1 MKVAVLGASGLVGRT
16 MLKVLST
23 RSWVDEP
30 PRLLVSGRSAGTCIR
45 FGDRDLVC
53 VAVEDGNL
61 AGLDVLLCSAGREA
75 ARKWAPVA
83 AAGGALVVDNSS
95 CFRLVED
102 VPLVVPEVNPPPTR
116 RCREGGGMIIAN
128 PNCSTI
134 QMAVFAGVLARGFG
148 LRELHAVT
156 LQAVSGAGLPAL
168 EQWEREKA
176 DSEAPVGTVFPRRI
190 AGNVLPAI
198 GPVLPDGDFEEEA
211 KVRRELGRILPD
223 SRDLKVT
230 CTAVRVPV
238 HTGHSVALRCLLEK
252 PVDMERIRDALRR
265 QPGLVLAPDSADF
278 ATPLEVAGSTLVHVG
293 RLRPDPGNPRALLA
307 WVVADNLLKGAAW
320 NAVQIVESCLGLA
333 DPAAE
338 TSCP

>member
-16 MLKVLST
+16 MLEVLST
-23 RSWVDEP
+23 RSWVDEE
-30 PRLLVSGRSAGTCIR
+30 PRLLVSERSAGTLIR
-45 FGDRDLVC
+45 YGDRELAC
-53 VAVEDGNL
+53 AAVEAGNL

-83 AAGGALVVDNSS
+83 AAAGALVVDNSS
-95 CFRLVED
+95 CFRLDQD
-102 VPLVVPEVNPPPTR
+102 VPLVVPEVNQPPVD
-116 RCREGGGMIIAN
+116 RCRESGGLVIAN

-134 QMAVFAGVLARGFG
+134 QMAVFAGVLAREFG
-148 LRELHAVT
+148 LKELHAVT

-168 EQWEREKA
+168 EQWEQEKA
-176 DSEAPVGTVFPRRI
+176 DPEAPAGTVFPRRM

-198 GPVLPDGDFEEEA
+198 GPALPGGDYEEEA
-211 KVRRELGRILPD
+211 KVRRELRRILPGGKN
-223 SRDLKVT
+223 LEVT

-238 HTGHSVALRCLLEK
+238 HTGHSVALRCLLEE

-265 QPGLVLAPDSADF
+265 QPGLILAPDPGDF
-278 ATPLEVAGSTLVHVG
+278 ATPLEVAGSTRVHVG
-293 RLRPDPGNPRALLA
+293 RLRPDPGNPHGLLA

-333 DPAAE
+333 GPGSE
-338 TSCP
+338 TGHP